1 MNATVTNG
9 MIAGTAALLL
19 SAIVSPLF
27 GARRRL
33 AGWLNFLFALAA
45 GIAFAAAAAGAFA
58 GGGGSAVLRIG
69 GASLHLLVDPL
80 SSLFLLLVSFMG
92 IVAAFYSIGYMEH
105 YAKYRLSGYY
115 LHYPLFLLG
124 MIAIVTVDDLS
135 IGFTI
140 AWQLMTI
147 SSFFLI
153 RFDRDDPSIVRSANK
168 YLVLMEAAWL
178 LIVIGAALVSRGAL
192 GEPIHRLASELASAA
207 PHRRGAVYPLLLLGF
222 GLKAGVFPL
231 GQLWLPDAHS
241 SAPSPISALL
251 SGVMIKTGAYGIVR
265 TLFWM
270 FPRGGGGA
278 GAFDWGLLVAS
289 FGAATLFLGTVQ
301 ALKQHD
307 AKRLHA
313 YHSIGQ
319 MGYIILGVG
328 AAHCFLLRGG
338 PVLSSLAVLA
348 LVGAMYHTIN
358 HAVFKGLLFLC
369 TGSVQYATG
378 TKDLDRLGG
387 LIRRMPVTATLAAV
401 ASASIAGVPAFS
413 GFMSKW
419 AVIASGLLAGKDAG
433 VFVFFGLIALMTSA
447 VTLASYVKFFGMTF
461 TSSGVEWSGGSEPR
475 EVGPLMLL
483 PQAALA
489 GIAVLQGLFPW
500 PFVAWIL
507 RVFERSDGSIVQPLF
522 AEAAPWST
530 IGGSALGIGL
540 FRPGGGAAASAAPV
554 LILALLVAAGA
565 FALFFRRSCA
575 GATRRTE
582 PWLCGYRDLADSTR
596 YRSRDLYAPF
606 KSFMRWTGGNDRGAP
621 PGGPNHG

>member
-207 PHRRGAVYPLLLLGF
+207 PHRRGAV
-222 GLKAGVFPL
+222 
-231 GQLWLPDAHS
+231 
-241 SAPSPISALL
+241 
-251 SGVMIKTGAYGIVR
+251 
-265 TLFWM
+265 
-270 FPRGGGGA
+270 
-278 GAFDWGLLVAS
+278 
-289 FGAATLFLGTVQ
+289 
-301 ALKQHD
+301 
-307 AKRLHA
+307 
-313 YHSIGQ
+313 
-319 MGYIILGVG
+319 
-328 AAHCFLLRGG
+328 
-338 PVLSSLAVLA
+338 
-348 LVGAMYHTIN
+348 
-358 HAVFKGLLFLC
+358 
-369 TGSVQYATG
+369 
-378 TKDLDRLGG
+378 
-387 LIRRMPVTATLAAV
+387 
-401 ASASIAGVPAFS
+401 
-413 GFMSKW
+413 
-419 AVIASGLLAGKDAG
+419 
-433 VFVFFGLIALMTSA
+433 
-447 VTLASYVKFFGMTF
+447 
-461 TSSGVEWSGGSEPR
+461 
-475 EVGPLMLL
+475 
-483 PQAALA
+483 
-489 GIAVLQGLFPW
+489 
-500 PFVAWIL
+500 
-507 RVFERSDGSIVQPLF
+507 
-522 AEAAPWST
+522 
-530 IGGSALGIGL
+530 
-540 FRPGGGAAASAAPV
+540 
-554 LILALLVAAGA
+554 
-565 FALFFRRSCA
+565 
-575 GATRRTE
+575 
-582 PWLCGYRDLADSTR
+582 
-596 YRSRDLYAPF
+596 
-606 KSFMRWTGGNDRGAP
+606 
-621 PGGPNHG
+621 